1 VSEKLGLKMNIWI
14 MESDSGITLVYK
26 PYMDFPVN
34 EDLVSGLLT
43 ALNQFTIVEFKQG
56 IESIEMG
63 GLRWVYIQDKDTN
76 LLFIGADS
84 KEVTAEILRARLDVI
99 RQTFIQKYAN
109 EKNKWGTKWAGNV
122 EIYKPFESI
131 IDEYYSQ
138 WKQAERIT
146 TVAEFFD
153 IIGIFQQILNLI
165 INVIEAHLS
174 ENKKQIIYNKIE
186 EMFRQY
192 SELEIVKKNPE
203 LGKITFAK
211 NVGFNIIGIDPMN
224 SDMFLVEKQIINL
237 IRRITEVLKSE
248 VGYFTSLK
256 YFIDENIFDYLL
268 SNFSLLNDLNLFTF
282 LLQLFLIE

>member
-1 VSEKLGLKMNIWI
+1 

-63 GLRWVYIQDKDTN
+63 GLRWVYIMDKDTN
-76 LLFIGADS
+76 LLFIAADA
-84 KEVTAEILRARLDVI
+84 KDVTAETLRARLDVI
-99 RQTFIQKYAN
+99 RQTFILQYAN
-109 EKNKWGTKWAGNV
+109 EKNKWGSKWAGNV
-122 EIYKPFESI
+122 EIYKPFENI
-131 IDEYYSQ
+131 IDEFYTQ

-165 INVIEAHLS
+165 INVVEGHIPKK
-174 ENKKQIIYNKIE
+174 KKQIIYDRIE
-186 EMFRQY
+186 EMFKQY
-192 SELEIVKKNPE
+192 SNLEIVQKNPE
-203 LGKITFAK
+203 LNKITFVR
-211 NVGFNIIGIDPMN
+211 NIGFNIIGIDPMN
-224 SDMFLVEKQIINL
+224 SDMYLVEKQIINL
-237 IRRITEVLKSE
+237 IRRIVEILKVE
-248 VGYFTSLK
+248 EGYFPSIK
-256 YFIDENIFDYLL
+256 YFIEENIFDYLI

-282 LLQLFLIE
+282 LLQLFLIK

>member
-1 VSEKLGLKMNIWI
+1 MNIWV

-63 GLRWVYIQDKDTN
+63 GLRWVYIMDKDTN
-76 LLFIGADS
+76 LLFIGADA
-84 KEVTAEILRARLDVI
+84 KDVTAETLRARLDVI
-99 RQTFIQKYAN
+99 RQTFISQYAN
-109 EKNKWGTKWAGNV
+109 EKNKWGSKWAGNV
-122 EIYKPFESI
+122 EIYKPFENV
-131 IDEYYSQ
+131 IDEFYTQ
-138 WKQAERIT
+138 WKQAEHIT

-165 INVIEAHLS
+165 INVIEGHLP
-174 ENKKQIIYNKIE
+174 ENRKQIIYDQIE

-192 SELEIVKKNPE
+192 SNLDIVQKNPE
-203 LGKITFAK
+203 LSKIAFVR
-211 NVGFNIIGIDPMN
+211 NLGFNIIGIDPMN

-237 IRRITEVLKSE
+237 IRRIVEILKAE
-248 VGYFTSLK
+248 EGYFSSIK
-256 YFIDENIFDYLL
+256 YFIEENIFDYLL

-282 LLQLFLIE
+282 LLQLFLIK

>member
-1 VSEKLGLKMNIWI
+1 MNIWI

-84 KEVTAEILRARLDVI
+84 KDVKADILRARLDVI
-99 RQTFIQKYAN
+99 RQTFIQQYHN
-109 EKNKWGTKWAGNV
+109 EKNRWGSKWAGNV
-122 EIYKPFESI
+122 EIYKPFEQV
-131 IDEYYSQ
+131 IDEFYTQ

-153 IIGIFQQILNLI
+153 ILGIFQQILNLV
-165 INVIEAHLS
+165 INVIEGHLD
-174 ENKKQIIYNKIE
+174 EKKKEIMYDRVE
-186 EMFRQY
+186 EMFKNY
-192 SELEIVKKNPE
+192 SNLEIVQDNPE
-203 LGKITFAK
+203 LSKITFVR
-211 NVGFNIIGIDPMN
+211 NVGFNVISIDPMN
-224 SDMFLVEKQIINL
+224 SDMYLVEKQIINL
-237 IRRITEVLKSE
+237 IRRIVEILKQE
-248 VGYFTSLK
+248 EGYFPSLK
-256 YFIDENIFDYLL
+256 YFIKENIFDYLL
-268 SNFSLLNDLNLFTF
+268 SNFNLLNDLNLFTF
-282 LLQLFLIE
+282 LLQLFLIK